1 MSTPVQ
7 PSKVVDERTLLE
19 VALDRLNDAAL
30 AVMRSAAT
38 NDEQHEIL
46 GCLVAAHSL
55 LHALVRLDPA
65 AVDELLARAMRLAR
79 RVSRPKTTPAGMNH
93 EVVGTP
99 EPDLGWAPVIG
110 PQSASWWELEGWSVH
125 PNEVTV
131 LVPFKGRM
139 VERKG
144 RG

>member
-7 PSKVVDERTLLE
+7 PSRVTDQRTLLE

-38 NDEQHEIL
+38 NEEQHEIL
-46 GCLVAAHSL
+46 GCLVGAHSL

-79 RVSRPKTTPAGMNH
+79 QVGQPKTAPTGH
-93 EVVGTP
+93 QVVGTP
-99 EPDLGWAPVIG
+99 AGRLQEVG
-110 PQSASWWELEGWSVH
+110 PAS
-125 PNEVTV
+125 PTTTIPTTAAEVDV
-131 LVPFKGRM
+131 DFEAAHAVG
-139 VERKG
+139 V
-144 RG
+144 